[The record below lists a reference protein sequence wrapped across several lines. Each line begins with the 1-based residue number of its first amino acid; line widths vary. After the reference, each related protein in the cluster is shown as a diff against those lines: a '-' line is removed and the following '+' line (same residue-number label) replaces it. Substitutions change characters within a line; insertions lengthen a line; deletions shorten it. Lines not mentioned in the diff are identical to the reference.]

1 MGKYLNA
8 AKIIAL
14 KIETIKKSRCQEAVN
29 YMFKE
34 GPSLHDSINLRQTFT
49 QHTHTYTYTWE
60 QNCVYLLQ
68 KRNLDRPSFFVCGQ
82 QIKFKII
89 WQHSFSV
96 NCYFCVLLFVALCQT
111 YKAPIRW
118 FSFIVFLY
126 CWVFLI
132 AVFAAN
138 QLGLILWPSV
148 FWSTSN
154 IANLY
159 NPPIGAMSW
168 SGRITTKRK
177 SSFSALVSF
186 LFWHSFPFLFEV
198 LAPKIYFWW
207 CFWSWRQL

>member
-1 MGKYLNA
+1 M
-8 AKIIAL
+8 
-14 KIETIKKSRCQEAVN
+14 
-29 YMFKE
+29 
-34 GPSLHDSINLRQTFT
+34 RQTFT
-49 QHTHTYTYTWE
+49 QHTQTFTYLGAKLCTLAAKE
-60 QNCVYLLQ
+60 
-68 KRNLDRPSFFVCGQ
+68 KFRPAFILFVV
-82 QIKFKII
+82 

-118 FSFIVFLY
+118 FSYIVFLY
-126 CWVFLI
+126 YWVFLI

-168 SGRITTKRK
+168 SGGVTTKRK

-186 LFWHSFPFLFEV
+186 FSGIRFPFLFGV
-198 LAPKIYFWW
+198 LVPKKIYFWW
-207 CFWSWRQL
+207 AQLKPGKYQDK

>member
-1 MGKYLNA
+1 MRRWITCTKKDQDYTTPSIY
-8 AKIIAL
+8 AKHL
-14 KIETIKKSRCQEAVN
+14 R
-29 YMFKE
+29 
-34 GPSLHDSINLRQTFT
+34 SILILIP
-49 QHTHTYTYTWE
+49 TWG

-68 KRNLDRPSFFVCGQ
+68 KRNLERP
-82 QIKFKII
+82 
-89 WQHSFSV
+89 SFSV
-96 NCYFCVLLFVALCQT
+96 NCYFCVLMFVALCQT

-118 FSFIVFLY
+118 FSYIVFLY
-126 CWVFLI
+126 YLVFLI

-168 SGRITTKRK
+168 SGGVTTKRK

-186 LFWHSFPFLFEV
+186 FSGIRFPFLFGV
-198 LAPKIYFWW
+198 LVPKKIYFWW
-207 CFWSWRQL
+207 AQLKPGKYQDK

>member
-1 MGKYLNA
+1 MRRWITCSKKGQVYTTPSIY
-8 AKIIAL
+8 AKHL
-14 KIETIKKSRCQEAVN
+14 R
-29 YMFKE
+29 
-34 GPSLHDSINLRQTFT
+34 SILILIP
-49 QHTHTYTYTWE
+49 TWE

-68 KRNLDRPSFFVCGQ
+68 KRNLDRP
-82 QIKFKII
+82 
-89 WQHSFSV
+89 SFSV

-111 YKAPIRW
+111 YKEPIRW

-168 SGRITTKRK
+168 SGGVTTKRK

-186 LFWHSFPFLFEV
+186 LFWHSFPFSVWSFSPKNLFLMMLLKLKAVE
-198 LAPKIYFWW
+198 AW
-207 CFWSWRQL
+207 

>member
-14 KIETIKKSRCQEAVN
+14 KIETIKNSMCQEAVN
-29 YMFKE
+29 YCSKKDQVYTT
-34 GPSLHDSINLRQTFT
+34 PSIYAKHLRSILILIP
-49 QHTHTYTYTWE
+49 TWG

-82 QIKFKII
+82 QIKFKIM

-96 NCYFCVLLFVALCQT
+96 NSYFCVLFFVALCQT

-126 CWVFLI
+126 YWVFLI

-168 SGRITTKRK
+168 SGGITTK

-186 LFWHSFPFLFEV
+186 LFWHSFPFSVWSFSPKNLFLMMLLKLKAVE
-198 LAPKIYFWW
+198 AW
-207 CFWSWRQL
+207 